1 MLIGGEN
8 RLGRVSLA
16 AAAAAGLN
24 GDVESDGGCRNS
36 AKDYEGA
43 QVDAAGQRGL
53 AAIAAAAA
61 AAAAIA
67 AAAAAA
73 AAIARGGC
81 QSLVL

>member
-1 MLIGGEN
+1 M
-8 RLGRVSLA
+8 
-16 AAAAAGLN
+16 N
-24 GDVESDGGCRNS
+24 GDIESDSGCRDS
-36 AKDYEGA
+36 AEDYEGA

-53 AAIAAAAA
+53 AAVAAAATA

-67 AAAAAA
+67 TAAA